1 MQLYSDKAQLHF
13 GQVLVNLILVMLRHC
28 CLHIGGVENS

>member
-13 GQVLVNLILVMLRHC
+13 GQVLVNLILVDAEALLPAYR
-28 CLHIGGVENS
+28 GGGE